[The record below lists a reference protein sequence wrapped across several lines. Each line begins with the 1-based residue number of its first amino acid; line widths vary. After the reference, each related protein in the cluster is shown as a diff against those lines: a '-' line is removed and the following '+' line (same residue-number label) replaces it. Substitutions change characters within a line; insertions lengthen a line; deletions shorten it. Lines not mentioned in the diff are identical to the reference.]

1 MESPVLEEELL
12 APPAPNPYSGEAI
25 LANAAEGSV
34 VGAALGLFASTLFP
48 QDLLGAVE
56 TATVG
61 LVFGLCWGGAVG
73 FFSAVLFGRRPTK
86 ETAVP
91 IRAIVGGGVVYSLI
105 LWSTRSPGLAVLAT
119 LVALAGWPF
128 LRGWAEALLSRHHD
142 TPGPPVA
149 P

>member
-1 MESPVLEEELL
+1 MESPVLEEEQL
-12 APPAPNPYSGEAI
+12 APPTPSPYSGEAI
-25 LANAAEGSV
+25 LANAAEGSWI
-34 VGAALGLFASTLFP
+34 GAALGLFASTLFP

-61 LVFGLCWGGAVG
+61 LVFGLCLGGAVG
-73 FFSAVLFGRRPTK
+73 FFSAVLFGRRVTK

-91 IRAIVGGGVVYSLI
+91 LRAIVGGGVVYSLV
-105 LWSTRSPGLAVLAT
+105 LWTARNPGIAILAT

-142 TPGPPVA
+142 TPGPPAA